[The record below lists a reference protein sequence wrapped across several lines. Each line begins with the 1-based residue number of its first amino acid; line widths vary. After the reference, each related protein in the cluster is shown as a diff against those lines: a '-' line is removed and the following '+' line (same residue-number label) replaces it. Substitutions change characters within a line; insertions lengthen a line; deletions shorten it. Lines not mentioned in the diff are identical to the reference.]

1 MVNIDQARVKRHVR
15 EGVTFLKWMLYAG
28 SIGILV
34 GAVAVAFHYGVDWA
48 TELRG
53 EHPRM
58 IWLLPAVGV
67 VIVLLYRLCGM
78 ERDRGTNLVLVA
90 VREAE
95 PMKLRTAPL
104 IFLSTILTHLVG
116 GSAGREGAA
125 LQLGGSLAAWVGR
138 SIRLDA
144 KDSRVMV
151 MCGMSAAF
159 SALFGTPL
167 TAAIF
172 AMEVVSVGV
181 MYYAAMVPC
190 VLSSLIAFQFA
201 RVCGLHATVGYSIP
215 DAAALSPLT
224 MVQAAG
230 LGVLCAIV
238 SILFCEVMHAAP
250 KVYANVAPNP
260 LIRAAMGGV
269 LVLGLTLMVGSQ
281 DYNGAGDFVIR
292 RLLAGETIPQAF
304 LLKIAFTA
312 VTLGAGF
319 RGGEIVPV
327 LFTGCA
333 FGTLAGPILGLPHAF
348 SGAMGMAAVFC
359 GATNCPIT
367 SILLSY
373 ELFGGESLPLYAL
386 CCVVSYL
393 LSGYYGL
400 YSEQKIVYSKYR
412 PEWIDQKA
420 Q

>member
-1 MVNIDQARVKRHVR
+1 
-15 EGVTFLKWMLYAG
+15 
-28 SIGILV
+28 
-34 GAVAVAFHYGVDWA
+34 
-48 TELRG
+48 
-53 EHPRM
+53 
-58 IWLLPAVGV
+58 
-67 VIVLLYRLCGM
+67 
-78 ERDRGTNLVLVA
+78 
-90 VREAE
+90 
-95 PMKLRTAPL
+95 
-104 IFLSTILTHLVG
+104 
-116 GSAGREGAA
+116 
-125 LQLGGSLAAWVGR
+125 
-138 SIRLDA
+138 
-144 KDSRVMV
+144 MV
-151 MCGMSAAF
+151 MCGMAAAF

-230 LGVLCAIV
+230 LCAIV